1 MAVRPQSGSG
11 PPAASPVARV
21 AGLVRLT
28 HPFPSLLD
36 GAATLAIALL
46 AGGAVPTAAR
56 LAIAMVCL
64 QAAIG
69 AVNDIVDAPRDAGR
83 KPGKPIPAGLIPVPL
98 AVGVALGAGIGGL
111 ALSAVSGPATVVVG
125 TGILAIGLLYDLA
138 LRGTAWS
145 WLPFALG
152 IPLLPVF
159 AWLGA
164 VGRLPAL
171 FAVLVPVAFL
181 AGAAL
186 AIANSLADVERD
198 RDSGSS
204 SVADRL
210 GAARAWAV
218 HAALQALVG
227 AVALGTL
234 FGARAGGLPLVA
246 ASVAA
251 VVVAVGVG
259 LGGSAAAGRRERGWE
274 LEAIGVAGLAAAWIA
289 GLAPIAG

>member
-1 MAVRPQSGSG
+1 
-11 PPAASPVARV
+11 
-21 AGLVRLT
+21 
-28 HPFPSLLD
+28 
-36 GAATLAIALL
+36 
-46 AGGAVPTAAR
+46 
-56 LAIAMVCL
+56 MVCL

-69 AVNDIVDAPRDAGR
+69 TVNDIVDAPRDAGR

-98 AVGVALGAGIGGL
+98 AVGVGVGAGLAGL
-111 ALSAVSGPATVVVG
+111 ALSALSGPATVVVG
-125 TGILAIGLLYDLA
+125 TGILAIGLLYDVA

-152 IPLLPVF
+152 IPLLPVY

-171 FAVLVPVAFL
+171 FAVVVPVAFL

-210 GAARAWAV
+210 GPARAWTV
-218 HAALQALVG
+218 HAALQAVVVAVAFATLVG
-227 AVALGTL
+227 AG
-234 FGARAGGLPLVA
+234 AGGLPLVA
-246 ASVAA
+246 ACVAA
-251 VVVAVGVG
+251 VVLAVGVG
-259 LGGSAAAGRRERGWE
+259 LGASAAPGRRERGWE
-274 LEAIGVAGLAAAWIA
+274 LEAIGVAGLAATWIA

>member
-1 MAVRPQSGSG
+1 MLLR
-11 PPAASPVARV
+11 RV

-46 AGGAVPTAAR
+46 AGGDQPTGAR

-69 AVNDIVDAPRDAGR
+69 AVNDVVDAPRDAG
-83 KPGKPIPAGLIPVPL
+83 KPGKPIPAGLVPAPL
-98 AVGVALGAGIGGL
+98 AAGVALGAGLGAL
-111 ALSAVSGPATVVVG
+111 ALSAASGPATVAVA
-125 TGILAIGLLYDLA
+125 TAILAIGLLYDVA
-138 LRGTAWS
+138 LRGTGWS

-152 IPLLPVF
+152 IPLLPVY

-186 AIANSLADVERD
+186 AIANGLADVERD
-198 RDSGSS
+198 RDSGSR
-204 SVADRL
+204 SVAGRL
-210 GAARAWAV
+210 GRARAWAV
-218 HAALQALVG
+218 HAALQAVVV

-234 FGARAGGLPLVA
+234 FGARAGGLPLIGA
-246 ASVAA
+246 GIAA

-259 LGGSAAAGRRERGWE
+259 LAGSAAADRRERGWE
-274 LEAIGVAGLAAAWIA
+274 LEAIGNAGLAAAWIA
-289 GLAPIAG
+289 ALAPIAG

>member
-1 MAVRPQSGSG
+1 MAGEPRTGSG
-11 PPAASPVARV
+11 PGVRSTLKRV
-21 AGLVRLT
+21 AGLIRLT

-36 GAATLAIALL
+36 GAATLTIALL
-46 AGGAVPTAAR
+46 AGGDLPTATR

-69 AVNDIVDAPRDAGR
+69 AINDVVDAPSDAGR
-83 KPGKPIPAGLIPVPL
+83 KPGKPIPAGLVPVPL
-98 AVGVALGAGIGGL
+98 AVGAAVGAGLAGL
-111 ALSAVSGPATVVVG
+111 ALSALSGPAMVAVG
-125 TGILAIGLLYDLA
+125 TTILGIGLLYDLA

-152 IPLLPVF
+152 IPLLPVY

-171 FAVLVPVAFL
+171 FGVLVPVASL

-204 SVADRL
+204 SVAARL
-210 GAARAWAV
+210 GPARAWAV
-218 HAALQALVG
+218 HAALQALVV

-234 FGARAGGLPLVA
+234 FGARAGGLPLVG
-246 ASVAA
+246 SCVAA

-274 LEAIGVAGLAAAWIA
+274 LEAIGIAGLAAAWIA
-289 GLAPIAG
+289 ALAPIAG